1 MVCFIVV
8 LYLIDSCQLQLVLF
22 MVALYIVVNTI
33 YIYVDSILTSNI
45 TIFFINYIV
54 IIDGDCRSYYEFVN
68 CYFLAF
74 THLLMVYLSITL
86 SQIIFYDIN
95 QWVQQYCNY
104 LNDHF
109 DSIISENGKKYH
121 SYGYLYCVTI
131 NFILMCVMLII

>member
-1 MVCFIVV
+1 M
-8 LYLIDSCQLQLVLF
+8 
-22 MVALYIVVNTI
+22 
-33 YIYVDSILTSNI
+33 
-45 TIFFINYIV
+45 

-68 CYFLAF
+68 CYFLSF

-109 DSIISENGKKYH
+109 DSIISENGQKYH
-121 SYGYLYCVTI
+121 SCGYLHCVTI
-131 NFILMCVMLII
+131 DFILMCVMVII